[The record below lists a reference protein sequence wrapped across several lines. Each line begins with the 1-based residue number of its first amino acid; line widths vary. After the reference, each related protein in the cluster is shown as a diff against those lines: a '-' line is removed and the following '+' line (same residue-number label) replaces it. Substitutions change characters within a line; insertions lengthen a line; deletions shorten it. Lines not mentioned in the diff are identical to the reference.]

1 MAKPKKRKYQIK
13 GRVASSATPKESTPS
28 EKILEQ
34 TRKDLKRCIDC
45 EAEQRGLMLDD
56 LKFATLDQWPGD
68 IRKERENDVENGPR
82 PCLTVDK
89 YSQYRTQVVNDMRQ
103 GKPGINVRPQDDQ
116 ADVETAKIL
125 KGLIR
130 NIEDQSSADIAY
142 MNAGGSAVDIGL
154 GFFRITTEY
163 ASDDSFDQEIFI
175 RPVPN
180 TFSVYLAEHL
190 MPDGSDAELGY
201 IAEAMPKAKFEA
213 EYPKAKSQN
222 KDFDGLDSDLLAYWK
237 TEDTITVVEE
247 YRIEK
252 TTRELVYL
260 ADGTTITA
268 EDYAAWPKEAG
279 AKPTEKDRRT
289 FIDRQLKWRKMTA
302 VEILDERDLPGKYI
316 PIVEVIGRETF
327 IGGKRVLWGLVR
339 PAKDSLRMYN
349 YWSSTITEKMAL
361 APKTPYIG
369 AVGQFATQTE
379 RWKKANR
386 VNYSFLEYDPIDSA
400 SGQPLPAPMRQ
411 GPTPMEA
418 ALLKQMQVIEHD
430 VQTSLGMFKAAVGE
444 SESQQSGKAILALQR
459 ESDTSTYHFGAN
471 LGLSIRHAGRI
482 IVDLIPHY
490 YDTKRIVRILGE
502 DGDVQAVQLDP
513 QQQTSHRSIQ
523 TEEGIK
529 HIYNPGVGKYDVS
542 ITTGPS
548 YNTKRMEA
556 AATFVELAKGAT
568 DPASA
573 AIMRY
578 LTVKNSDFE
587 GADDAAKMLRSLLP
601 PPALASLDS
610 GQPVPPQVQAQMA
623 QMSQQIQVMH
633 EAGNK
638 LADENQ
644 QLKSGAAQQQA
655 KIAADH
661 DAKMKELNY
670 ERECEQEKAALARE
684 KAVAEFELKKWIAE
698 QEAGLEDA
706 RATRELQLAERKLSS
721 EQHHRE
727 LETDHKIKMD
737 QAKESET
744 VAPQFMDGM
753 KQMLEVFAQT
763 MASVVQQQEQ
773 MNAQLVGALN
783 SDRVS
788 EMTMS
793 DGRKVTAVS
802 KAQKPRTH

>member
-13 GRVASSATPKESTPS
+13 GRVASSATPKESTPA

-268 EDYAAWPKEAG
+268 EDYAAWPERGRREADREG
-279 AKPTEKDRRT
+279 PAHVHRSPTQVAQDDCGRNSRRARPSGEIHPDRRG
-289 FIDRQLKWRKMTA
+289 DRPRDVHWREA
-302 VEILDERDLPGKYI
+302 RPLGPRSA
-316 PIVEVIGRETF
+316 RE
-327 IGGKRVLWGLVR
+327 G
-339 PAKDSLRMYN
+339 
-349 YWSSTITEKMAL
+349 
-361 APKTPYIG
+361 
-369 AVGQFATQTE
+369 FA
-379 RWKKANR
+379 A
-386 VNYSFLEYDPIDSA
+386 
-400 SGQPLPAPMRQ
+400 
-411 GPTPMEA
+411 
-418 ALLKQMQVIEHD
+418 D
-430 VQTSLGMFKAAVGE
+430 VQL
-444 SESQQSGKAILALQR
+444 L
-459 ESDTSTYHFGAN
+459 
-471 LGLSIRHAGRI
+471 
-482 IVDLIPHY
+482 
-490 YDTKRIVRILGE
+490 
-502 DGDVQAVQLDP
+502 
-513 QQQTSHRSIQ
+513 
-523 TEEGIK
+523 
-529 HIYNPGVGKYDVS
+529 
-542 ITTGPS
+542 
-548 YNTKRMEA
+548 
-556 AATFVELAKGAT
+556 VE
-568 DPASA
+568 
-573 AIMRY
+573 
-578 LTVKNSDFE
+578 
-587 GADDAAKMLRSLLP
+587 
-601 PPALASLDS
+601 
-610 GQPVPPQVQAQMA
+610 
-623 QMSQQIQVMH
+623 H
-633 EAGNK
+633 
-638 LADENQ
+638 
-644 QLKSGAAQQQA
+644 
-655 KIAADH
+655 
-661 DAKMKELNY
+661 
-670 ERECEQEKAALARE
+670 
-684 KAVAEFELKKWIAE
+684 
-698 QEAGLEDA
+698 
-706 RATRELQLAERKLSS
+706 
-721 EQHHRE
+721 HHRE
-727 LETDHKIKMD
+727 DGARAQDAVHRRRRPVRHTDRALE
-737 QAKESET
+737 EGE
-744 VAPQFMDGM
+744 PR
-753 KQMLEVFAQT
+753 
-763 MASVVQQQEQ
+763 
-773 MNAQLVGALN
+773 QLLLPRVRP
-783 SDRVS
+783 DR
-788 EMTMS
+788 
-793 DGRKVTAVS
+793 
-802 KAQKPRTH
+802 